1 MVYITFKNSSQ
12 RQTSHDCLCQWKTK
26 QCLSLGQ
33 CLAGFRLESGSNG
46 QLSAKL
52 EQNYCTDL
60 KIAMFFPLIALL
72 CSLDNM
78 MEDMDVDL
86 EKEFLHDLKD
96 LKVLV
101 NDKDM
106 LDQHKR

>member
-1 MVYITFKNSSQ
+1 M
-12 RQTSHDCLCQWKTK
+12 HH
-26 QCLSLGQ
+26 
-33 CLAGFRLESGSNG
+33 SNCICI
-46 QLSAKL
+46 LML
-52 EQNYCTDL
+52 FV
-60 KIAMFFPLIALL
+60 FFLPY
-72 CSLDNM
+72 LDNV

-106 LDQHKR
+106 LDQHKRHANNLFRWSLCVMLITRYL

>member
-1 MVYITFKNSSQ
+1 
-12 RQTSHDCLCQWKTK
+12 
-26 QCLSLGQ
+26 
-33 CLAGFRLESGSNG
+33 
-46 QLSAKL
+46 
-52 EQNYCTDL
+52 
-60 KIAMFFPLIALL
+60 MFFPLIALL

-78 MEDMDVDL
+78 MEEMDVDL